1 MKPYNNNYK
10 TISKILLENRKPKE
24 NRENLKK
31 QIIKD
36 YDTFITKTKEKLII
50 EEFLLNLKNKK
61 RKNYLLK

>member
-1 MKPYNNNYK
+1 MKPYNNNSK